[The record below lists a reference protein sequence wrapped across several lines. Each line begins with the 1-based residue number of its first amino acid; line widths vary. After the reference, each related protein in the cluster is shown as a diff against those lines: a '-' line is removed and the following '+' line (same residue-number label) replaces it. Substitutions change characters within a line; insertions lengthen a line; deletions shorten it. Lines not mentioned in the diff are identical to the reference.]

1 MRRFRLS
8 KVQRGLLSG
17 ELQAIKAPV
26 GRLIA
31 ADSEA
36 GKAALPSFLEDLR
49 QIADGLK
56 GIETDMNDYEQIN
69 AENEIKDGIVDF
81 YNAEKGYGFIV
92 ERGTGEKSFFHFS
105 KTNLPPNDIK
115 PGMLASYATRIDP
128 YRNRPQAYEII
139 LYENT

>member
-26 GRLIA
+26 GRLIT
-31 ADSEA
+31 ADSDA

-56 GIETDMNDYEQIN
+56 GIETDME
-69 AENEIKDGIVDF
+69 ENIVRTGFVNYYD
-81 YNAEKGYGFIV
+81 ESKGFGFLK
-92 ERGTGEKSFFHFS
+92 EDKTGEKTLFHFS
-105 KTNLPPNDIK
+105 ATNLPPDKIK
-115 PGMLASYATRIDP
+115 PLMRASYITVFEPRRGKNKAL
-128 YRNRPQAYEII
+128 EII
-139 LYENT
+139 LCENT